1 MITLAEVWH
10 KTISKASNGKVELTP
25 DSLALTIGAFATSL
39 NLKQK
44 PTIIA
49 NDTAGALTQILISKQ
64 PDIPSRVVLISCDAF
79 KNFPPGAFWML
90 KYAAVIPG
98 FTWMLQ
104 KVVSSP
110 TLRKS
115 PLFLGWLAKKPVPDE
130 IVKAWTKPLLTDV
143 GVQRD
148 IISVCKNLSNKY
160 VDFQFFY
167 AI

>member
-1 MITLAEVWH
+1 
-10 KTISKASNGKVELTP
+10 
-25 DSLALTIGAFATSL
+25 
-39 NLKQK
+39 
-44 PTIIA
+44 
-49 NDTAGALTQILISKQ
+49 
-64 PDIPSRVVLISCDAF
+64 
-79 KNFPPGAFWML
+79 ML